1 MTSDLAAGLA
11 RLEAAGCA
19 VAYALQANQ
28 NHAHQTER
36 LDLATAPLVDAAY
49 QRFVEA
55 VDDLHESE
63 AAAR

>member
-1 MTSDLAAGLA
+1 MNSDLTARVA

-28 NHAHQTER
+28 LHAHHTER
-36 LDLATAPLVDAAY
+36 LDLATAPAVDAAY
-49 QRFVEA
+49 QRFAEA

-63 AAAR
+63 AVT